1 MRLNNRISR
10 FALTAA
16 FAALAGVWG
25 CQSTHEKGVKS
36 NMRTQWT
43 DVAADTRTTTAAAEA
58 VLKDQDLKNVHA
70 KSTNVDGRVT
80 ANKADGT
87 KVDVSIQKKSDN
99 MSEVSVTVGSL
110 GDPRLGAEIAKK
122 VKTQAGSHSTDSV
135 TP

>member
-1 MRLNNRISR
+1 MRLNNRIST

-36 NMRTQWT
+36 NMHSQWT
-43 DVAADTRTTTAAAEA
+43 DVAADTRTATAAAEA
-58 VLKDQDLKNVHA
+58 VLKDEELKNVHA
-70 KSTNVDGRVT
+70 QSTNVDGHVT

-87 KVDVSIQKKSDN
+87 KVNVSIQKKSDN
-99 MSEVSVTVGSL
+99 MSQVSVTVGTL

-122 VKTQAGSHSTDSV
+122 VKVQAGSHSTDSV